1 MADKKREAEAKTVRK
16 VQPWNAAESRRTA
29 AAQAELLLYKW
40 KDNSPSSY
48 TECAERLLALG
59 KTERKPDSLRQY
71 LSTKEYKDMLEEE
84 LARLATPLPEPEP
97 PPSPGS
103 STPDSD
109 QESTTSDSS
118 SEPPDPQKTGWFHF
132 ASNTLAMTGIDPA
145 VISEIE
151 VGKSTAWNLEIVNAH
166 YNSFVQSYPC
176 RPYKPC
182 APQSH

>member
-1 MADKKREAEAKTVRK
+1 MLDQDLAEKKREAEAKTVRK

-29 AAQAELLLYKW
+29 AAHAELLLYEW
-40 KDNSPSSY
+40 KDNSPFSY

-59 KTERKPDSLRQY
+59 KTERKPDSLRRY

-84 LARLATPLPEPEP
+84 LARLAAPLPEPEP

-118 SEPPDPQKTGWFHF
+118 SEPRDPQKTGWFHF
-132 ASNTLAMTGIDPA
+132 ASNTLAMTGIA

-151 VGKSTAWNLEIVNAH
+151 VVKSTARNLEIVNAH
-166 YNSFVQSYPC
+166 YTSFVQSYPC
-176 RPYKPC
+176 RP
-182 APQSH
+182 